1 MTKSS
6 KLTKNSGIKAKK
18 NESNKGGSGKR
29 AAGELPKVKLPIGG
43 DTPLSPSGSTSINAN
58 SPVTNRQS
66 TKLWFQAE
74 ITAMMYAFGDS
85 RKPCAE
91 SVALVEDIVRQQM
104 STLLVQ
110 TADITSMRGGKFM
123 SIDDILFLLKK
134 DKDKLRRVI
143 RYLDFRDSKLRT
155 QKSVTQEEDEV
166 MEISSGETGK
176 ADNKR
181 LKLAYDFISSIDN
194 TGELVALFD
203 EEGHVD
209 HVRQERLERAERIA
223 ESLDHQSYVEF
234 TEAKQVNFN
243 KKAGKFKEWLDISSL
258 IDVKPSGAV
267 MEILSFIAYE
277 TIGQIV
283 DLSLLVKQDQERSDL
298 TSIFVPPSINPRTN
312 LTSTL
317 SASTLKSAS
326 STTATPNHTPPAT
339 PNTLQS
345 GSSTSFTGP
354 SLIAPSQG
362 GLASSLG
369 TASLASS
376 GLIKPS
382 KAKKKKTKHG
392 YTSCLEQ
399 NGDCLLPS
407 HIREAMRRYYQYH
420 GPMTPFTSN
429 SRPSLSQRTLCL

>member
-1 MTKSS
+1 MTKSAKPAKSTGVKGEKGKGS
-6 KLTKNSGIKAKK
+6 KAGA
-18 NESNKGGSGKR
+18 GKR
-29 AAGELPKVKLPIGG
+29 AAKELPKVKLPIGG
-43 DTPLSPSGSTSINAN
+43 DTPLSPNGSNSVTCG
-58 SPVTNRQS
+58 SPVINKHQ
-66 TKLWFQAE
+66 TKLW
-74 ITAMMYAFGDS
+74 YGFGDC
-85 RKPCAE
+85 RKPCPD
-91 SVALVEDIVRQQM
+91 SVTLVEDIVRQQM
-104 STLLVQ
+104 SNLLVQ
-110 TADITSMRGGKFM
+110 TADVTSMRGGKFM

-155 QKSVTQEEDEV
+155 QKSVSQDEDEAL
-166 MEISSGETGK
+166 ESSSGETGK

-203 EEGHVD
+203 EEGYVD
-209 HVRQERLERAERIA
+209 HARQERLDRAERIA
-223 ESLDHQSYVEF
+223 ENLDHQSFVEF

-283 DLSLLVKQDQERSDL
+283 DLALLVKQDQERTNIVS
-298 TSIFVPPSINPRTN
+298 SCMPSFVNPRT
-312 LTSTL
+312 TSPSKAPSL
-317 SASTLKSAS
+317 STTLKSTAIS
-326 STTATPNHTPPAT
+326 SVTPSHTPPAT
-339 PNTLQS
+339 PTSSQP
-345 GSSTSFTGP
+345 SSTTSLSTTGGS

-369 TASLASS
+369 TASLALS

-382 KAKKKKTKHG
+382 KAKKKRTKG
-392 YTSCLEQ
+392 CSSYLEPST
-399 NGDCLLPS
+399 DCISPS
-407 HIREAMRRYYQYH
+407 HIREAMRRYFQYH
-420 GPMTPFTSN
+420 GPMTPFSVSIN
-429 SRPSLSQRTLCL
+429 